1 MIEHRHP
8 LIPPSPGTTRELLSL
23 HYGLAGSGR
32 KATIQASLHADEVP
46 GLLVAHHLRRRL
58 AALEAAGALRG
69 EIVLVPYANPV
80 GLAQRM
86 MQAHLGR
93 FDFASGHNFNR
104 YYADLVPQACD
115 LLEPALRAGTAPGVE
130 LVRDALRR
138 ACAGVTAETE
148 LESLRRT
155 LLGLAIDAD
164 VVLDLHCD
172 NEAVLH
178 LYTATECWPEVEP
191 LARLLGARAVLTAA
205 VSGDE
210 PFDEACSTVWPRIA
224 EELGKR
230 LGRPVSLPAACTA
243 VTVEL
248 RGETDVRHDLAEADA
263 ARLVDYLACRGLV
276 DGAPGGL
283 PPLPCEP
290 TRGAAGR
297 DRGSA
302 RRRFDRAREP
312 HGRRL
317 LRAGEPALRHGR
329 HARRQGRGPRSG
341 SQRQAPLRLIPGWP
355 PARRR
360 SGGSARRGGGRSG
373 MCPDRPAHR
382 RCGRSGSLSDRARRG
397 PDVAV
402 EVLVSW
408 ERRPVAGAG
417 PGPGGAS

>member
-23 HYGLAGSGR
+23 HYGPAGSGR

-58 AALEAAGALRG
+58 AELEAAGALRG
-69 EIVLVPYANPV
+69 EVVLVPYANPV

-138 ACAGVTAETE
+138 ACAGITAQTE

-178 LYTATECWPEVEP
+178 LYTANECWPDVEP

-210 PFDEACSTVWPRIA
+210 PFDEACSTVWPRIG
-224 EELGKR
+224 EELAKR

-248 RGETDVRHDLAEADA
+248 RGETDVRHDLAETDA
-263 ARLVDYLACRGLV
+263 ARLIDYLACRGLV
-276 DGAPGGL
+276 DGAPESL
-283 PPLPCEP
+283 PPLQCEP
-290 TRGAAGR
+290 TPLEGSVPVVAPRGGVVVFLRELGDVVRRGEPLVEIVDPREGGSTVLTSPTDGVFYARESRRFATAGTRVAKVAGR
-297 DRGSA
+297 EA
-302 RRRFDRAREP
+302 V
-312 HGRRL
+312 
-317 LRAGEPALRHGR
+317 
-329 HARRQGRGPRSG
+329 RSG
-341 SQRQAPLRLIPGWP
+341 KL
-355 PARRR
+355 
-360 SGGSARRGGGRSG
+360 
-373 MCPDRPAHR
+373 
-382 RCGRSGSLSDRARRG
+382 LSD
-397 PDVAV
+397 
-402 EVLVSW
+402 
-408 ERRPVAGAG
+408 
-417 PGPGGAS
+417 